1 MADKQVTINVV
12 ANVED
17 GEVQGLEQLIENI
30 KNETAVV
37 DVNVEDGEVLST
49 DAEIENLNQTAQV
62 DIEVN
67 DSAVQGA
74 MQNINDGI
82 NQAKQGIGEIA
93 AGMGEALEAS
103 GRMENTET
111 FLSMNIGADKAK
123 AKLDEIRSVTDK
135 LPGDDVTLQNLLSQ
149 ATVKDMSMGAD
160 AMTLMGGAAAD
171 YMAAMQN
178 FGKNATETQQD
189 LMNYILAGNTAE
201 VERSPILQSHIDKL
215 KEGTTVQERAKL
227 LQEALNEEGWKG
239 ISQQD
244 TYNNKLQQFDDMMTR
259 GQMNL
264 GNLFNEGAKGAM
276 SFLMGLDDATGGL
289 AGMGIAMA
297 TQFGPGLFSAT
308 QGIVTMV
315 PGIQQLIKGMGGLG
329 GIIPTITGAISGAG
343 SSLMAFATGPIG
355 IAIAAIALLAIGIYE
370 AGKAFG
376 WWSDVGSMLDAMKA
390 GVMELW
396 NAFMS
401 NPYVIQ
407 AIDLIKQ
414 GLTDAWNAIV
424 GFGQA
429 IMGAFAGA
437 GGQFDILGFMVQNL
451 GMILNA
457 VMPIVILVIQGIIT
471 YFRNLYTVAVTV
483 WPMISGAIS
492 SAIGIIRGIISG
504 AMSIWSGLQSAWR
517 GLQSTASSVF
527 GAINGIVSGA
537 GSAWHSFSSTVMSA
551 IQPIIDQINNL
562 KNAASGVGDLLGS
575 IGFGGIDTPTVSN
588 GGGYYGATTVTQGNT
603 IIFNMYGDIRDE
615 KTLDD
620 TIDAINNRIQFE
632 GLANGTIDNGGG
644 AI

>member
-30 KNETAVV
+30 KNETTVV

-49 DAEIENLNQTAQV
+49 DAEIENLNQTAHV
-62 DIEVN
+62 DIDV
-67 DSAVQGA
+67 DDAAVQGA

-93 AGMGEALEAS
+93 AGMGEVLEAS

-149 ATVKDMSMGAD
+149 ATVKDISMGAD

-264 GNLFNEGAKGAM
+264 GNMFNEGAKGAM

-289 AGMGIAMA
+289 AGMALVA
-297 TQFGPGLFSAT
+297 TTQFGPGIFSAV
-308 QGIVTMV
+308 QGIVTMI
-315 PGIQQLIKGMGGLG
+315 PGISQMITAMGGLG
-329 GIIPTITGAISGAG
+329 NIIPTITGGISGMASGFMGLSVAG
-343 SSLMAFATGPIG
+343 APLWAI
-355 IAIAAIALLAIGIYE
+355 IAAVIALGVAIFE
-370 AGKAFG
+370 VGKA
-376 WWSDVGSMLDAMKA
+376 
-390 GVMELW
+390 
-396 NAFMS
+396 
-401 NPYVIQ
+401 
-407 AIDLIKQ
+407 
-414 GLTDAWNAIV
+414 
-424 GFGQA
+424 
-429 IMGAFAGA
+429 
-437 GGQFDILGFMVQNL
+437 LG
-451 GMILNA
+451 
-457 VMPIVILVIQGIIT
+457 
-471 YFRNLYTVAVTV
+471 
-483 WPMISGAIS
+483 
-492 SAIGIIRGIISG
+492 
-504 AMSIWSGLQSAWR
+504 
-517 GLQSTASSVF
+517 
-527 GAINGIVSGA
+527 
-537 GSAWHSFSSTVMSA
+537 
-551 IQPIIDQINNL
+551 
-562 KNAASGVGDLLGS
+562 
-575 IGFGGIDTPTVSN
+575 
-588 GGGYYGATTVTQGNT
+588 
-603 IIFNMYGDIRDE
+603 
-615 KTLDD
+615 
-620 TIDAINNRIQFE
+620 
-632 GLANGTIDNGGG
+632 
-644 AI
+644 